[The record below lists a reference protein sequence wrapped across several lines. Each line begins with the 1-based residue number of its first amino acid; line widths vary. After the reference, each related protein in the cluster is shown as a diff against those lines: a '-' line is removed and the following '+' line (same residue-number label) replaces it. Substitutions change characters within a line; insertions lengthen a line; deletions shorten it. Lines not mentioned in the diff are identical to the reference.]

1 MQVKTDGL
9 VIRRLNVGESDM
21 IVTLL
26 TRDRG
31 VVRASAKGA
40 RNFKNRLSPACALL
54 SHSAFTLYQ
63 GREKYIINE
72 AEPLNVFM
80 GVRNDIDRLALA
92 QYLCELEE
100 CAAPKEAQAEDYLRL
115 ALNAL
120 HLADGAL
127 RPPDLIKA
135 ACEMR
140 LMTMAGYMPDLVAC
154 RGCGAYESEEMYFLP
169 ADAQLVCGECARG
182 DAANG
187 AAPGMGGIRLS
198 RGALAAS
205 QAHGLCRFRQAFFLL
220 AAGCGAARAC
230 RREREICA
238 LLPRPQLHDAGI
250 LRFAARDAVNF

>member
-198 RGALAAS
+198 RGALAALRHTVYADFGRLFS
-205 QAHGLCRFRQAFFLL
+205 FSLPDAALREL
-220 AAGCGAARAC
+220 AAASERYVLCCLDRSFTTLEFYDSL
-230 RREREICA
+230 RETR
-238 LLPRPQLHDAGI
+238 
-250 LRFAARDAVNF
+250 